1 MTLRPFKISEL
12 QQSMRK
18 QSSSFVSP
26 GEHSGGEAEAEPVV
40 SGCYGQQ
47 RNGQSGS
54 GHVSE
59 FITLRTRV

>member
-1 MTLRPFKISEL
+1 MH
-12 QQSMRK
+12 K
-18 QSSSFVSP
+18 QSTSFVSP
-26 GEHSGGEAEAEPVV
+26 GEYFGGGGEAEPVV

-54 GHVSE
+54 VHVSE